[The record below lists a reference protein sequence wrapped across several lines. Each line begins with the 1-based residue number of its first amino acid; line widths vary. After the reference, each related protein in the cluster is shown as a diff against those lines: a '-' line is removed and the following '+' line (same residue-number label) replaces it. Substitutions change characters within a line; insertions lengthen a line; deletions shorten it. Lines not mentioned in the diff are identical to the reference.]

1 MIRDITMS
9 LLLTVFASSVIAATG
24 YFVFDASPLKIGAGA
39 FLIQIIGFYMWNTML
54 QVVVKNRLESEETER
69 IKIYEQQG
77 ANVNCAYCGKPNF
90 VPIRMNDEN
99 VFQCEHCDKPNSI
112 YVDIVVAQ
120 KTEIIDKDRISISLY
135 NQQKLDATEKL
146 KN

>member
-1 MIRDITMS
+1 
-9 LLLTVFASSVIAATG
+9 
-24 YFVFDASPLKIGAGA
+24 
-39 FLIQIIGFYMWNTML
+39 
-54 QVVVKNRLESEETER
+54 
-69 IKIYEQQG
+69 
-77 ANVNCAYCGKPNF
+77 
-90 VPIRMNDEN
+90 MNDEN